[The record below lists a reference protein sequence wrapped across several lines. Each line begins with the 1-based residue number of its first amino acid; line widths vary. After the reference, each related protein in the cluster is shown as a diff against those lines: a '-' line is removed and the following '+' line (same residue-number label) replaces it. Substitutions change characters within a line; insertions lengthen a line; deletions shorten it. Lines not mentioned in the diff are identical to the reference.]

1 MHASNY
7 SRCKS
12 FPCYV
17 PHSSFEF
24 MLCLINQCTGYP
36 WSELKTTNCTP
47 IHLIRKNP
55 ALAPKAITWLCWNL
69 QWWSHKELVI
79 KKIVPLW
86 IILYAIFA
94 QVWVEGGGSGS
105 SNKTMRGG
113 CWSFKSRHLL
123 HTLCYTCRLLSSP
136 NIKDLVTSGDKNGR
150 EGSLRLTAPSP
161 QCICGSSL
169 LTLKV
174 LEVIYM

>member
-1 MHASNY
+1 ML
-7 SRCKS
+7 C
-12 FPCYV
+12 
-17 PHSSFEF
+17 SSFKLWVYALLDQPVYRLSMVWTKNYKLYTNSSDKEKPNIGTKKLLHDF
-24 MLCLINQCTGYP
+24 VEIFNGDHTKNQSLKNCASVENFICNFCTGLGGGGGE
-36 WSELKTTNCTP
+36 WELKQN
-47 IHLIRKNP
+47 N
-55 ALAPKAITWLCWNL
+55 
-69 QWWSHKELVI
+69 E
-79 KKIVPLW
+79 
-86 IILYAIFA
+86 
-94 QVWVEGGGSGS
+94 
-105 SNKTMRGG
+105 RGG

-150 EGSLRLTAPSP
+150 EGSLILTAPSP